1 MSCIIC
7 FDEMDMQEFNDTRE
21 GTQTCF
27 KLDCGHAY
35 HTKCIIEYLSKTEHT
50 CPSCNKYKTPEQEL
64 EREFVLRNL
73 ATKIKKDERLR
84 IVKKEYI
91 SAESEYKTLLIKLK
105 KEAKEWIH
113 KRAEELKLEDHKNY
127 YRKAK
132 KAVISTSKEVAT
144 ELGPKYIG
152 ALNSDNRP
160 VSRYLRGGLTF
171 TQKII
176 FGSSF
181 NDWKSYRLLH
191 PCVRIGIN

>member
-113 KRAEELKLEDHKNY
+113 K
-127 YRKAK
+127 
-132 KAVISTSKEVAT
+132 
-144 ELGPKYIG
+144 
-152 ALNSDNRP
+152 
-160 VSRYLRGGLTF
+160 
-171 TQKII
+171 
-176 FGSSF
+176 
-181 NDWKSYRLLH
+181 
-191 PCVRIGIN
+191 